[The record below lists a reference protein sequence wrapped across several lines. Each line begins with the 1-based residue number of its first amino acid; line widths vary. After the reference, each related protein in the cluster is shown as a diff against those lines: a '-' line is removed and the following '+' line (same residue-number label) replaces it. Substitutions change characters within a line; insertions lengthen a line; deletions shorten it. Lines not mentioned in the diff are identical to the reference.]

1 MLGAQPLPALALRR
15 PPDESHIH
23 GPDRTDALLRVCFPE
38 VNVGGELSC
47 AAMATKTSYLDHLAS
62 VPLFSACSKKDLQR
76 IAKASDEIKVPPGR
90 VLVEQ
95 GRPGHE
101 FFLIVDGTASVKRN
115 DRKITSLG
123 EGQYFG
129 ELSLLD
135 RGPRSASVVADTDMT
150 VLVLGQRE
158 FAAVIDDV
166 PEMAHK
172 LLGSMARRLREAD
185 TKLFGL

>member
-1 MLGAQPLPALALRR
+1 VVLLQPVTPLAFGRPTDERDVHTGEGTDPLLP
-15 PPDESHIH
+15 
-23 GPDRTDALLRVCFPE
+23 VCFPL
-38 VNVGGELSC
+38 VNVGGEVAC

-76 IAKASDEIKVPPGR
+76 IAKASDEIDVQAGR

-95 GRPGHE
+95 GKPGHE
-101 FFLIVDGTASVKRN
+101 FFLIVDGTATVRRN
-115 DRKITSLG
+115 DRKIASLG

-185 TKLFGL
+185 TRAFSH

>member
-1 MLGAQPLPALALRR
+1 
-15 PPDESHIH
+15 
-23 GPDRTDALLRVCFPE
+23 
-38 VNVGGELSC
+38 
-47 AAMATKTSYLDHLAS
+47 MATKTSYLDHLAE

-76 IAKASDEIKVPPGR
+76 IAKASDEINVQAGR

-101 FFLIVDGTASVKRN
+101 FFLIIDGTATVRRN
-115 DRKITSLG
+115 DRKVATLG
-123 EGQYFG
+123 EGEYFG

-158 FAAVIDDV
+158 FSGVLDDV

-172 LLGSMARRLREAD
+172 LLGSMARRVREAD
-185 TKLFGL
+185 SKAFNL